1 MRPCVCV
8 GDPSPSLQML
18 LREWGGPGV
27 SGCLWKVALIRVPG
41 KPASLPPSP
50 FPSLVQEL
58 KEAQLVSDEAL
69 REGALRGQTEAGS
82 WVECPFNR

>member
-1 MRPCVCV
+1 
-8 GDPSPSLQML
+8 ML

-69 REGALRGQTEAGS
+69 REEVS
-82 WVECPFNR
+82 WPDLSQVVGGMPL